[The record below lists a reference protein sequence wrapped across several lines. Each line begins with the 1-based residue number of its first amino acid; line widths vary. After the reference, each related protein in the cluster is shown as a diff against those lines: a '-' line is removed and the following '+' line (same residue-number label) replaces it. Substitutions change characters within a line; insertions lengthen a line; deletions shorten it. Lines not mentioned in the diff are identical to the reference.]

1 MTSTPLT
8 SAAGPHDRPRATAPT
23 SPASPARRALRA
35 VAIVSCLPYLA
46 LKISWIA
53 GGRLGIPDSSTL
65 LEEPGVMAVAN
76 SVTVLMDA
84 CVVVLALLLTQGWGR
99 RVAAPL
105 LVLPMWAA
113 SGLLAPIMVGF
124 PLQLLTGG
132 ALGVAPGEGEPFL
145 DAWVFGVVYGGFIV
159 QGLTLG
165 SLFVLY
171 ARERWG
177 HLWQGTV
184 GELPRPSGTVRA
196 LGPVAALLAALCSVP
211 HLLEAFTGRAVGAAE
226 PLHTDARLVT
236 GVHAAFALV
245 AVAGLLMLSLRIGGR
260 VPLRVPLALAWTGVG
275 VLGCWGGWMLAT
287 AGAVATGA
295 DRLTAL
301 TVLTYAVQVITGLL
315 ALAGGTSFFVRRQR
329 RLAA

>member
-1 MTSTPLT
+1 MTSTPLAPT
-8 SAAGPHDRPRATAPT
+8 ARPAGRPRT
-23 SPASPARRALRA
+23 ASPARRALRV
-35 VAIVSCLPYLA
+35 VAIASCVPYLA

-53 GGRLGIPDSSTL
+53 GGRLGIPDGSAL
-65 LEEPGVMAVAN
+65 LEEPTVMAVAN

-84 CVVVLALLLTQGWGR
+84 CVIVLALLLTQAWGR
-99 RVAAPL
+99 RVAAPV

-113 SGLLAPIMVGF
+113 SGLLAPIMVAF

-132 ALGVAPGEGEPFL
+132 AIGVAPGEGEPFL
-145 DAWVFGVVYGGFIV
+145 DPWVFGLVYGGFIV

-184 GELPRPSGTVRA
+184 GELPCPSVTARA
-196 LGPVAALLAALCSVP
+196 TGLVAALLAALCSVP
-211 HLLEAFTGRAVGAAE
+211 HLLEAATGQAAGATE
-226 PLHTDARLVT
+226 PLGTDARLVT
-236 GVHAAFALV
+236 GVHGAFAVV
-245 AVAGLLMLSLRIGGR
+245 AVAGLLMLALRLGGR

-287 AGAVATGA
+287 AGTGIEGT
-295 DRLTAL
+295 DSTP
-301 TVLTYAVQVITGLL
+301 VLTTLAYAVQVITGLL
-315 ALAGGTSFFVRRQR
+315 ALAGGISFFAQLRRR
-329 RLAA
+329 HCA